1 MEVLGTCH
9 LMNMSRS
16 KHHSFFILLQFLNG
30 LLSCFVL
37 LTEPLEEAIATA
49 YSLIFL
55 KVMYSR
61 GNPWLIRTSIP
72 TFFLL
77 KLFYL

>member
-1 MEVLGTCH
+1 MEVLGTGH

-16 KHHSFFILLQFLNG
+16 KHHSFFILLQFLSG

-49 YSLIFL
+49 YSLIF
-55 KVMYSR
+55 
-61 GNPWLIRTSIP
+61 
-72 TFFLL
+72 
-77 KLFYL
+77 